1 MTFLTT
7 RFGEIDVPEE
17 KAITIPDGV
26 LGFPGRTRFLVLD
39 HFRDVPF
46 KWLQSLDD
54 PDLAFVVAD
63 PRSIKADYQPAV
75 RASEVNDLDVT
86 DENDLAV
93 LVVVT
98 VPPENPLL
106 MTANLQGPIIVNAR
120 NRRGKQLVLAASDYP
135 DRFPLISDPAPAR
148 QPAVAAA
155 S

>member
-7 RFGEIDVPEE
+7 RFGEIDVSEE
-17 KAITIPDGV
+17 KVITIPDGV

-39 HFRDVPF
+39 HFRDAPF

-54 PDLAFVVAD
+54 PDLAFVIAD
-63 PRSIKADYQPAV
+63 PRSIKDDYRPAV
-75 RASEVNDLDVT
+75 RASEVSDLDVK

-93 LVVVT
+93 VVVVT
-98 VPPENPLL
+98 VPAENPLL
-106 MTANLQGPIIVNAR
+106 MTANLQGPIVVNAR
-120 NRRGKQLVLAASDYP
+120 NRLGKQLVLAASDYP
-135 DRFPLISDPAPAR
+135 DRYPLIPDPAPAR